1 MYAGEIEARGQHGFR
16 RRRSGTRS
24 LGSGAS
30 AKRAGHASRSPGG
43 LSGALLISISDTC
56 ATGEAKALAY
66 AGSNGVEVAKQVN
79 GRETKDNYG
88 SSSSETRS
96 MS

>member
-30 AKRAGHASRSPGG
+30 AKRAGHGSWSPGS
-43 LSGALLISISDTC
+43 LSGVLLISISDTC
-56 ATGEAKALAY
+56 ARLASY
-66 AGSNGVEVAKQVN
+66 NTDIV
-79 GRETKDNYG
+79 
-88 SSSSETRS
+88 
-96 MS
+96 